1 MMFSGR
7 LGCSLHGFLPI
18 SEPPFAINLEFL
30 VKITQS
36 WFFCFCALASTAAW
50 ADDAAQPALLTASAP
65 ATPSVIEDEIQ
76 QTWQQ
81 RDFQLSD
88 DIVVV
93 NPPPTAPQ
101 TPVKLNTATT
111 AVVKTQTRMKPP
123 RVQPA
128 KIVSLPPAKP
138 VLTRTADCAGNRPR
152 AAGAHPFART
162 AGTGAAAGQG
172 QCRPADY
179 RADSRPRRQHRRLAA
194 GNAPLTEA
202 ACTLPV

>member
-36 WFFCFCALASTAAW
+36 WFFCFCALACTAAW
-50 ADDAAQPALLTASAP
+50 ADDAALPALLTASAP

-93 NPPPTAPQ
+93 DPPPAAPQ
-101 TPVKLNTATT
+101 TPVKLNTATM

-138 VLTRTADCAGNRPR
+138 VLTREQRIAQEIAQERQALTRLRAQLAQARQQGKANVVQQITVQILDREGNI
-152 AAGAHPFART
+152 AAL
-162 AGTGAAAGQG
+162 Q
-172 QCRPADY
+172 QEM
-179 RADSRPRRQHRRLAA
+179 RR
-194 GNAPLTEA
+194 
-202 ACTLPV
+202 

>member
-1 MMFSGR
+1 MPVWH
-7 LGCSLHGFLPI
+7 CSLHGFLPI

-36 WFFCFCALASTAAW
+36 WFFCFCALASTVAW

-93 NPPPTAPQ
+93 DPPPAAPQ

-138 VLTRTADCAGNRPR
+138 VLTREQRIAQEIAQERQALTRLRAQLAQARQQGKANVVQQITVQILDREGNI
-152 AAGAHPFART
+152 AAL
-162 AGTGAAAGQG
+162 Q
-172 QCRPADY
+172 QEM
-179 RADSRPRRQHRRLAA
+179 RR
-194 GNAPLTEA
+194 
-202 ACTLPV
+202 

>member
-18 SEPPFAINLEFL
+18 SEPPFAIKLEFL

-93 NPPPTAPQ
+93 DPPPAAPQ

-128 KIVSLPPAKP
+128 KIVSLPPVKP
-138 VLTRTADCAGNRPR
+138 VLTREQRIAQEIAQERQALARLRAQLAQARQQGKANVVQQITVQILDREGNI
-152 AAGAHPFART
+152 AAL
-162 AGTGAAAGQG
+162 Q
-172 QCRPADY
+172 QEM
-179 RADSRPRRQHRRLAA
+179 RR
-194 GNAPLTEA
+194 
-202 ACTLPV
+202 

>member
-7 LGCSLHGFLPI
+7 LGCSLHRFLPI

-36 WFFCFCALASTAAW
+36 WFFCFCALACTAAW
-50 ADDAAQPALLTASAP
+50 ADDAALPALLTASAP

-93 NPPPTAPQ
+93 DPPPAAPQ

-138 VLTRTADCAGNRPR
+138 VLTREQRIAQEIAQERQALTRLRAQLAQARQQGKANIVQQITVQILDREGNI
-152 AAGAHPFART
+152 AAL
-162 AGTGAAAGQG
+162 Q
-172 QCRPADY
+172 QEM
-179 RADSRPRRQHRRLAA
+179 RR
-194 GNAPLTEA
+194 
-202 ACTLPV
+202 

>member
-36 WFFCFCALASTAAW
+36 WFFCFCALVCTAAW

-93 NPPPTAPQ
+93 DPPPAAPQ

-138 VLTRTADCAGNRPR
+138 VLTREQRIAQEIAQERQALARLRAQLAQARQQGKANVVQQITVQILDREGNI
-152 AAGAHPFART
+152 AAL
-162 AGTGAAAGQG
+162 Q
-172 QCRPADY
+172 QEM
-179 RADSRPRRQHRRLAA
+179 RR
-194 GNAPLTEA
+194 
-202 ACTLPV
+202 

>member
-7 LGCSLHGFLPI
+7 LGCSPHGFLPI

-93 NPPPTAPQ
+93 DPPPAAPQ

-111 AVVKTQTRMKPP
+111 AVVKTQTRVKPP

-138 VLTRTADCAGNRPR
+138 VLTREQRIAQEIAQERQALTRLRAQLAQGKANVVQQITVQILDREGNI
-152 AAGAHPFART
+152 AAL
-162 AGTGAAAGQG
+162 Q
-172 QCRPADY
+172 QEM
-179 RADSRPRRQHRRLAA
+179 RR
-194 GNAPLTEA
+194 
-202 ACTLPV
+202 

>member
-1 MMFSGR
+1 MAAWHG
-7 LGCSLHGFLPI
+7 SLHGFLPI

-36 WFFCFCALASTAAW
+36 WFFCFCALASTVAW

-93 NPPPTAPQ
+93 DPPPAAPQ

-138 VLTRTADCAGNRPR
+138 VLTREQRIAQEIAQERQALTRLRAQLVQARQQGKANVVQQITVQILDREGNI
-152 AAGAHPFART
+152 AAL
-162 AGTGAAAGQG
+162 Q
-172 QCRPADY
+172 QEM
-179 RADSRPRRQHRRLAA
+179 RR
-194 GNAPLTEA
+194 
-202 ACTLPV
+202 

>member
-36 WFFCFCALASTAAW
+36 WFFCFCALACTAAW
-50 ADDAAQPALLTASAP
+50 ADDAALPALLTASAP

-93 NPPPTAPQ
+93 DPPPAAPQ

-138 VLTRTADCAGNRPR
+138 VLTREQRIAQEIAQERQALTRLRAQLAQARQQGKANIVQQITVQILDREGNI
-152 AAGAHPFART
+152 AAL
-162 AGTGAAAGQG
+162 Q
-172 QCRPADY
+172 QEM
-179 RADSRPRRQHRRLAA
+179 RR
-194 GNAPLTEA
+194 
-202 ACTLPV
+202 

>member
-7 LGCSLHGFLPI
+7 LGCSPHGFLPI

-36 WFFCFCALASTAAW
+36 WFFCFCALASTVAW

-93 NPPPTAPQ
+93 DPPPAAPQ

-111 AVVKTQTRMKPP
+111 AVVKTQTRVKPP

-138 VLTRTADCAGNRPR
+138 VLTREQRIAQEIAQERQALARLRAQLAQARQQGKANVVQQITVQILDREGNI
-152 AAGAHPFART
+152 AAL
-162 AGTGAAAGQG
+162 Q
-172 QCRPADY
+172 QEM
-179 RADSRPRRQHRRLAA
+179 RR
-194 GNAPLTEA
+194 
-202 ACTLPV
+202 

>member
-36 WFFCFCALASTAAW
+36 WFFCFCALASTVAW

-93 NPPPTAPQ
+93 DPPPAAPQ

-138 VLTRTADCAGNRPR
+138 VLTREQRIAQEIAQERQALARLRAQLAQARQQGKANVVQQITVQILDREGNI
-152 AAGAHPFART
+152 AALQQEMRH
-162 AGTGAAAGQG
+162 
-172 QCRPADY
+172 
-179 RADSRPRRQHRRLAA
+179 
-194 GNAPLTEA
+194 
-202 ACTLPV
+202 

>member
-1 MMFSGR
+1 MMFSGS
-7 LGCSLHGFLPI
+7 LGCSLHEFLPI

-36 WFFCFCALASTAAW
+36 WFFCFCALACTAAW

-88 DIVVV
+88 D
-93 NPPPTAPQ
+93 PPPAAPQ

-138 VLTRTADCAGNRPR
+138 VLTREQRIAQEIAQERQALTRLRAQLAQARQQGKANVVQQITVQILDREGNI
-152 AAGAHPFART
+152 AAL
-162 AGTGAAAGQG
+162 Q
-172 QCRPADY
+172 QEM
-179 RADSRPRRQHRRLAA
+179 RR
-194 GNAPLTEA
+194 
-202 ACTLPV
+202 

>member
-93 NPPPTAPQ
+93 DPPPAAPQ

-128 KIVSLPPAKP
+128 KIVSLPPAAERSEERRVGKE
-138 VLTRTADCAGNRPR
+138 
-152 AAGAHPFART
+152 
-162 AGTGAAAGQG
+162 
-172 QCRPADY
+172 CR
-179 RADSRPRRQHRRLAA
+179 SRWSPYH
-194 GNAPLTEA
+194 
-202 ACTLPV
+202 

>member
-1 MMFSGR
+1 MAAWHG
-7 LGCSLHGFLPI
+7 SLHGFLPI

-36 WFFCFCALASTAAW
+36 WFFCFCALASTVAW

-93 NPPPTAPQ
+93 DPPPAAPQ

-128 KIVSLPPAKP
+128 KIVNLPPAKP
-138 VLTRTADCAGNRPR
+138 VLTREQRIAQEIAQERQALTRLRAQLAQARQQGKANVVQQITVQILDREGNI
-152 AAGAHPFART
+152 AAL
-162 AGTGAAAGQG
+162 Q
-172 QCRPADY
+172 QEM
-179 RADSRPRRQHRRLAA
+179 RR
-194 GNAPLTEA
+194 
-202 ACTLPV
+202 

>member
-50 ADDAAQPALLTASAP
+50 ADDAALPALLTASAP

-93 NPPPTAPQ
+93 DPPPAAPQ

-138 VLTRTADCAGNRPR
+138 VLTREQRIAQEIAQERQALTRLRAQLAQARQQGKANIVQQITVQILDREGNI
-152 AAGAHPFART
+152 AAL
-162 AGTGAAAGQG
+162 Q
-172 QCRPADY
+172 QEM
-179 RADSRPRRQHRRLAA
+179 RR
-194 GNAPLTEA
+194 
-202 ACTLPV
+202 

>member
-36 WFFCFCALASTAAW
+36 WFFCFCALACMATW
-50 ADDAAQPALLTASAP
+50 ADDATTQPALLTASAP

-93 NPPPTAPQ
+93 DPPPAAPQ
-101 TPVKLNTATT
+101 TPVKLNTVTT
-111 AVVKTQTRMKPP
+111 AVVKTQTRVKPP

-138 VLTRTADCAGNRPR
+138 VLTREQRIAQEIAQERQALTRLRAQLAQARQQGKANVVQQITVQILDREGNI
-152 AAGAHPFART
+152 AAL
-162 AGTGAAAGQG
+162 Q
-172 QCRPADY
+172 QEM
-179 RADSRPRRQHRRLAA
+179 RR
-194 GNAPLTEA
+194 
-202 ACTLPV
+202 

>member
-36 WFFCFCALASTAAW
+36 WFFCFCALASTVAW
-50 ADDAAQPALLTASAP
+50 ADDAVQPALLTASAP

-93 NPPPTAPQ
+93 NPPPAAPQ

-128 KIVSLPPAKP
+128 KIVSLPPDKP
-138 VLTRTADCAGNRPR
+138 VLTREQRIAQEIAQERQALTRLRAQLAQARQQGKANVVQQITVQILDREGNI
-152 AAGAHPFART
+152 AAL
-162 AGTGAAAGQG
+162 Q
-172 QCRPADY
+172 QEM
-179 RADSRPRRQHRRLAA
+179 RR
-194 GNAPLTEA
+194 
-202 ACTLPV
+202 

>member
-7 LGCSLHGFLPI
+7 LGCSPHGFLPI

-36 WFFCFCALASTAAW
+36 WFFCFCALACTAAW
-50 ADDAAQPALLTASAP
+50 ADDATTQPALLTASAP

-93 NPPPTAPQ
+93 DPPPAAPQ

-111 AVVKTQTRMKPP
+111 AVVKTQTRVKPP

-138 VLTRTADCAGNRPR
+138 VLTREQRIAQEIAQERQALTRLRAQLAQARQQGKANVVQQITVQILDREGNI
-152 AAGAHPFART
+152 AAL
-162 AGTGAAAGQG
+162 Q
-172 QCRPADY
+172 QEM
-179 RADSRPRRQHRRLAA
+179 RR
-194 GNAPLTEA
+194 
-202 ACTLPV
+202 

>member
-36 WFFCFCALASTAAW
+36 WFFCFCALACTATW
-50 ADDAAQPALLTASAP
+50 ADDATTQPALLTASAP

-93 NPPPTAPQ
+93 DPPPAAPQ

-138 VLTRTADCAGNRPR
+138 VLTREQRIAQEIAQERQALTRLRAQLAQARQQGKANVVQQITVQILDREGNI
-152 AAGAHPFART
+152 AAL
-162 AGTGAAAGQG
+162 Q
-172 QCRPADY
+172 QEM
-179 RADSRPRRQHRRLAA
+179 RR
-194 GNAPLTEA
+194 
-202 ACTLPV
+202 

>member
-1 MMFSGR
+1 MAAWHG
-7 LGCSLHGFLPI
+7 SLHGFLPI

-36 WFFCFCALASTAAW
+36 WFFCFCALASTVAW

-93 NPPPTAPQ
+93 DPPPAAPQ

-128 KIVSLPPAKP
+128 KIVNLPPAKP
-138 VLTRTADCAGNRPR
+138 VLTREQRIAQEIAQERQALARLRAQLAQARQQGKANVVQQITVQILDREGNI
-152 AAGAHPFART
+152 AAL
-162 AGTGAAAGQG
+162 Q
-172 QCRPADY
+172 QEM
-179 RADSRPRRQHRRLAA
+179 RR
-194 GNAPLTEA
+194 
-202 ACTLPV
+202 

>member
-36 WFFCFCALASTAAW
+36 WFFCFCALASTVAW

-93 NPPPTAPQ
+93 DPPPAAPQ

-138 VLTRTADCAGNRPR
+138 VLTREQRIAQEIAQERQALARLRAQLAQARQQGKANVVQQITVQILDREGNI
-152 AAGAHPFART
+152 AAL
-162 AGTGAAAGQG
+162 Q
-172 QCRPADY
+172 QEM
-179 RADSRPRRQHRRLAA
+179 RR
-194 GNAPLTEA
+194 
-202 ACTLPV
+202 

>member
-1 MMFSGR
+1 MAAWHG
-7 LGCSLHGFLPI
+7 SLHGFLPI

-36 WFFCFCALASTAAW
+36 WFFCFCALASTVAW

-93 NPPPTAPQ
+93 DPPPAAPQ

-138 VLTRTADCAGNRPR
+138 VLTREQRIAQEIAQERQALTRLRAQLAQARQQGKANVVQQITVQILDREGNI
-152 AAGAHPFART
+152 AAL
-162 AGTGAAAGQG
+162 Q
-172 QCRPADY
+172 QEM
-179 RADSRPRRQHRRLAA
+179 RR
-194 GNAPLTEA
+194 
-202 ACTLPV
+202 

>member
-36 WFFCFCALASTAAW
+36 WFFCFCALASTVAW

-93 NPPPTAPQ
+93 DPPPAAPQ
-101 TPVKLNTATT
+101 TPVKLNTTTT
-111 AVVKTQTRMKPP
+111 AVMKTQTRMKPP

-128 KIVSLPPAKP
+128 KIVSLPPTKP
-138 VLTRTADCAGNRPR
+138 VLTREQRIAQEIAQERQALTRLRAQLAQARQQGKANVVQQITVQILDREGNI
-152 AAGAHPFART
+152 AVL
-162 AGTGAAAGQG
+162 Q
-172 QCRPADY
+172 QEMCR
-179 RADSRPRRQHRRLAA
+179 
-194 GNAPLTEA
+194 
-202 ACTLPV
+202 

>member
-1 MMFSGR
+1 MMFSGS
-7 LGCSLHGFLPI
+7 LGCSLHEFLPI

-36 WFFCFCALASTAAW
+36 WFFCFCALAYTAVW

-93 NPPPTAPQ
+93 DPPPAAPQ

-138 VLTRTADCAGNRPR
+138 VLTREQRIAQEIAQERQALTRLRAQLAQARQQGKANVVQQITVQILDREGNI
-152 AAGAHPFART
+152 AAL
-162 AGTGAAAGQG
+162 Q
-172 QCRPADY
+172 QEM
-179 RADSRPRRQHRRLAA
+179 RR
-194 GNAPLTEA
+194 
-202 ACTLPV
+202 

>member
-18 SEPPFAINLEFL
+18 SESPFAINLEFL

-36 WFFCFCALASTAAW
+36 WFFCFCALASTVAW

-93 NPPPTAPQ
+93 DPPPAAPQ

-138 VLTRTADCAGNRPR
+138 VLTREQRIAQEIAQERQALARLRAQLAQARQQGKANVVQQITVQILDREGNI
-152 AAGAHPFART
+152 AAL
-162 AGTGAAAGQG
+162 Q
-172 QCRPADY
+172 QEM
-179 RADSRPRRQHRRLAA
+179 RR
-194 GNAPLTEA
+194 
-202 ACTLPV
+202 

>member
-36 WFFCFCALASTAAW
+36 WFFCFCAWASTAAW

-93 NPPPTAPQ
+93 DPPPAAPQ
-101 TPVKLNTATT
+101 TPVKLNTATM

-128 KIVSLPPAKP
+128 KIVSLPLAKP
-138 VLTRTADCAGNRPR
+138 VLTREQRIAQEIAQERQALTRLRAQLAQARQQGKANVVQQITVQILDREGNI
-152 AAGAHPFART
+152 AAL
-162 AGTGAAAGQG
+162 Q
-172 QCRPADY
+172 QEM
-179 RADSRPRRQHRRLAA
+179 RR
-194 GNAPLTEA
+194 
-202 ACTLPV
+202 

>member
-1 MMFSGR
+1 MAVWH
-7 LGCSLHGFLPI
+7 CSLHGFLPI

-36 WFFCFCALASTAAW
+36 WFFCFCALACTAAW
-50 ADDAAQPALLTASAP
+50 ADDAALPALLTASAP

-93 NPPPTAPQ
+93 DPPPAAPQ

-138 VLTRTADCAGNRPR
+138 VLTREQRIAQEIAQERQALTRLRAQLAQARQQGKANIVQQITVQILDREGNI
-152 AAGAHPFART
+152 AAL
-162 AGTGAAAGQG
+162 Q
-172 QCRPADY
+172 QEM
-179 RADSRPRRQHRRLAA
+179 RR
-194 GNAPLTEA
+194 
-202 ACTLPV
+202 

>member
-36 WFFCFCALASTAAW
+36 WFFCFCALACTAAW
-50 ADDAAQPALLTASAP
+50 ADDAALPALLTASAP

-93 NPPPTAPQ
+93 DPPPAAPQ

-138 VLTRTADCAGNRPR
+138 VLTREQRIAQEIAQERQALTRLRAQLAQARQQGKANVVQQITVQILDREGNI
-152 AAGAHPFART
+152 AAL
-162 AGTGAAAGQG
+162 Q
-172 QCRPADY
+172 QEM
-179 RADSRPRRQHRRLAA
+179 RR
-194 GNAPLTEA
+194 
-202 ACTLPV
+202 